1 MRKAH
6 FPTFLVT
13 LLFAAALGCSFSHSS
28 DSSSDS
34 SDHSSDSSTS
44 SSGSSTS
51 DNDDHD
57 NDKNEHARYQRD
69 VEQYTAAFLQAG
81 GQGDASFLA
90 GLGDVARNHGVSDW
104 EADASTWEA
113 IGRGIARSS
122 ATPAEQIAY
131 QTAWT
136 GGDAAKQD
144 AVARGLRA
152 TQ

>member
-1 MRKAH
+1 MRTSN

-34 SDHSSDSSTS
+34 SEHSSDSSTS
-44 SSGSSTS
+44 SSDSSAP
-51 DNDDHD
+51 DHD
-57 NDKNEHARYQRD
+57 DKDKDEHARFQRD
-69 VEQYTAAFLQAG
+69 VEQYTAAYVQAG
-81 GQGDASFLA
+81 GQGDASFFA
-90 GLGDVARNHGVSDW
+90 GLGDVARDHGVSDW

-113 IGRGIARSS
+113 IGRGIGRS
-122 ATPAEQIAY
+122 PASQAERIAY